1 MKSFRGKAAVN
12 ADNSRLVS
20 AKWAN
25 YNQRAVPITAVSR
38 KRKESEKLDLRR
50 PVTTEAIRTYVLA
63 ATLVVRSNSYFLLH
77 FLLRNQRQ

>member
-1 MKSFRGKAAVN
+1 MGSFRGKAAAN
-12 ADNSRLVS
+12 ADNSKLVS

-38 KRKESEKLDLRR
+38 KRKESEKLDLCT
-50 PVTTEAIRTYVLA
+50 PVATKVIRTYVLA
-63 ATLVVRSNSYFLLH
+63 ATLAVRSNSSFLLH